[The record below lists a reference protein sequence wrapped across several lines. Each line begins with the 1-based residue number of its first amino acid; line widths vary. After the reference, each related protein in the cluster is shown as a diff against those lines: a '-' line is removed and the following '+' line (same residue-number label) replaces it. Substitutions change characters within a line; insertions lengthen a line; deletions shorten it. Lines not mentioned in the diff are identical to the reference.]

1 MTVFSVSV
9 VGRLTCVMVSGLLFA
24 WAGCASETAEP
35 VADVG
40 LSDTSAA
47 DTSEPGG
54 VDAAVVDVGWRF
66 EERCYDD
73 EACGE
78 GSWCDPAATTSCDGC
93 RDRVSACRPLNCT
106 GEAELL
112 CDCAKPECGRYDV
125 AIIVEGCWQCVDGVT
140 CGTPLEDDGC

>member
-1 MTVFSVSV
+1 MTACSY
-9 VGRLTCVMVSGLLFA
+9 CVPRVCFRSLLAGLLFA
-24 WAGCASETAEP
+24 LAGCASETAEP

-40 LSDTSAA
+40 ASDTGTA
-47 DTSEPGG
+47 DTTEPGG

-73 EACGE
+73 DACGE

-125 AIIVEGCWQCVDGVT
+125 AIIVDGCWQCVDGVT
-140 CGTPLEDDGC
+140 CGPPIEDDGC

>member
-9 VGRLTCVMVSGLLFA
+9 PGRLTRLMVAGLLFA
-24 WAGCASETAEP
+24 CAGCASETAEP

-40 LSDTSAA
+40 VSDTGAA
-47 DTSEPGG
+47 DTTELGG

-112 CDCAKPECGRYDV
+112 CDCVKPECGRYGM
-125 AIIVEGCWQCVDGVT
+125 AIIVNGCWECVDGIT
-140 CGTPLEDDGC
+140 CGEPVENDGC